1 MLRLKIMKLR
11 EGKGISVRQ
20 LSEETG
26 IRWNTL
32 NDMEKGTAKHWPPE
46 HLNTLMRYF
55 ELRDVSELIEYVNE
69 EATEA

>member
-55 ELRDVSELIEYVNE
+55 GLRDVTELIEYVNE